1 MSEPEYYNMNGL
13 SPLEAFKHGLISRDE
28 CLGFIK
34 GNIIKYVV
42 RCDKKGEW
50 LDDVQKAHDYI
61 YELYCLLGSEELDVD
76 VGLFK
81 RISELVRDIDD

>member
-42 RCDKKGEW
+42 RCDKKGEPIE
-50 LDDVQKAHDYI
+50 DIQKTWNYI
-61 YELYCLLGSEELDVD
+61 LELYYLLGSEELDID
-76 VGLFK
+76 VGLFESLSK
-81 RISELVRDIDD
+81 LARDIDD

>member
-42 RCDKKGEW
+42 RCDKKG
-50 LDDVQKAHDYI
+50 DPIGDIQKTWNYI
-61 YELYCLLGSEELDVD
+61 LELYYLLGSEELDID
-76 VGLFK
+76 VGLFESLSK
-81 RISELVRDIDD
+81 LARDMDD